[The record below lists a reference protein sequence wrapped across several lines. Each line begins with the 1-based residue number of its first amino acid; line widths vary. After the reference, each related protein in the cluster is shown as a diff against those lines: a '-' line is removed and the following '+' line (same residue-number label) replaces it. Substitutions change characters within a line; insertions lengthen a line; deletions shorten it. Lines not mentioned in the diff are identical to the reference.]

1 MPRPKPAY
9 REIERWSK
17 SCHPRGGARVTNF
30 FLHTQEGN
38 GTAESLA
45 GFLQNTANQVS
56 YHYTVDNNGIVC
68 DVVDTD
74 LCSWSVLDA
83 NPISINLCFAG
94 SRAGWSRQ
102 QWLDLMGRGIEI
114 AAWLAVQDCHN
125 YEIPT
130 TVIAPPYRRAAGISD
145 HNYVTQVL
153 GMGTH
158 TDVGPGFPWDVFAA
172 HVRDFTT
179 DQGDDMPSAKEIA
192 TAILEARPTQPDGS
206 TDATVGELLTWTD
219 QHAAQA
225 IIELLGPGSEDIRG
239 KVVEPKRWTELGN
252 RTQLEALAAIL
263 EALDIAPQAAK

>member
-1 MPRPKPAY
+1 MPKAKPAY

-17 SCHPRGGARVTNF
+17 SNHPRGGARVTNF

-45 GFLQNTANQVS
+45 GYLQNTANRVS
-56 YHYTVDNNGIVC
+56 YHYTVDNGGTVC

-74 LCSWSVLDA
+74 FCSWSVLDA

-114 AAWLAVQDCHN
+114 AAWLAVQDCKK
-125 YEIPT
+125 YGIPT
-130 TVIAPPYRRAAGISD
+130 TVIAPPYRRGSGISD
-145 HNYVTQVL
+145 HNYVTRVL

-172 HVRDFTT
+172 HIRDFTT
-179 DQGDDMPSAKEIA
+179 DTGGFLMALNDKEQRDLLDDVRYIRE
-192 TAILEARPTQPDGS
+192 Q
-206 TDATVGELLTWTD
+206 
-219 QHAAQA
+219 
-225 IIELLGPGSEDIRG
+225 LGPKLPNWGEDSSLGRNAKGEELTLRDGIAAFIRKAVG
-239 KVVEPKRWTELGN
+239 K
-252 RTQLEALAAIL
+252 
-263 EALDIAPQAAK
+263 

>member
-1 MPRPKPAY
+1 MPKAKPAY

-17 SCHPRGGARVTNF
+17 NNHPRGGARVTNF

-45 GFLQNTANQVS
+45 GYLQNPASGVS
-56 YHYTVDNNGIVC
+56 YHYTVDNNGVVC

-74 LCSWSVLDA
+74 YCSWSVLDA

-114 AAWLAVQDCHN
+114 AAWLAVQDGRK
-125 YEIPT
+125 YGYPT
-130 TVIAPPYRRAAGISD
+130 TVIAPPYRRGPGISD

-158 TDVGPGFPWDVFAA
+158 TDVGPNFPWDVFAG
-172 HVRDFTT
+172 HIRDFTT
-179 DQGDDMPSAKEIA
+179 DTG
-192 TAILEARPTQPDGS
+192 GS
-206 TDATVGELLTWTD
+206 TMDAQTAAGLALD
-219 QHAAQA
+219 QLAGPKTKDGANFPGWPQ
-225 IIELLGPGSEDIRG
+225 LGG
-239 KVVEPKRWTELGN
+239 
-252 RTQLEALAAIL
+252 RTIVNALAVIGQKL
-263 EALDIAPQAAK
+263 GIEGFDPKAK